1 MRTDEREV
9 CASIRNARLL
19 DECLVCEFIGTVLM
33 MCWAWHRPL
42 LCCIFLGATCST
54 APSMGKGQTMRGPGA
69 QGAQERWGGSTS
81 STEVYMSL
89 RVTREAAPAWRRG
102 PWRAKRRWLQA
113 APPRSHFKRMV
124 REEEWGTGRGRA
136 MRQDEEGTGV
146 LTGVTTTVRRLL
158 LERR

>member
-54 APSMGKGQTMRGPGA
+54 ALSMGKGETMRGPGP
-69 QGAQERWGGSTS
+69 QGAQERWGGSTN

-113 APPRSHFKRMV
+113 AAPSSHFKRMV